1 MPPPPS
7 ADASSLAPAATSHG
21 APKEERPPYPVD
33 SSNACIA
40 DQSGSASAA
49 RSEAGGSEAG
59 DEAQLDVV
67 VEGRLEPFLTKLFN
81 LVSAADTDDSVRWSS
96 NGRSIV
102 IVDPPRLSREVLPR
116 FFKHNK
122 LGTFTQQLYTYG
134 FARRSN
140 KAPFD
145 TQIVFSHEH
154 FRAGAPAELHKIK
167 RTIAIGGRPE
177 GAAETALMLL
187 PPPPQPPALPQMS
200 AAEAETEAAAAGDG
214 SGAAEERAMLTTQ
227 LAMLERALA
236 TVESTFAQYRE
247 QTRHAMI
254 AVGAQIAQRQPHL
267 TALVCAVIDQPPTG
281 PNATDASSA
290 EPPPKAAALA
300 EQPAPSASGQRATL
314 RDLTAAAQEARES
327 DDRSEDSCGGGSGSD
342 DRCASDERCGSEGDG
357 GDSEPRDG
365 GNESN
370 ERSGSED
377 RGSDSEKSNGHSD
390 GGRSGGSGSARG
402 SAHGSAGA
410 GSASSKATSSS
421 LEPRSDVS
429 ERSGSSGGPT
439 SASFAS
445 SGSA

>member
-7 ADASSLAPAATSHG
+7 ADASSLSPAATSHG

-67 VEGRLEPFLTKLFN
+67 VEGRLAPFLTKLFN

-154 FRAGAPAELHKIK
+154 FRAGVPAGLHKIR
-167 RTIAIGGRPE
+167 RTIALGGRPE
-177 GAAETALMLL
+177 GAAEPAA
-187 PPPPQPPALPQMS
+187 PPSLPQIS
-200 AAEAETEAAAAGDG
+200 AAEAEAEAETEAAAAGDG
-214 SGAAEERAMLTTQ
+214 SGAAEERAILTTQ
-227 LAMLERALA
+227 FAMLERTLA
-236 TVESTFAQYRE
+236 SVESTFTQYRE

-254 AVGAQIAQRQPHL
+254 AIGAQIAQRQPHL

>member
-1 MPPPPS
+1 MHGDNTVLPLLS
-7 ADASSLAPAATSHG
+7 AVAAARADASASECGNCSSDAAT
-21 APKEERPPYPVD
+21 EETSFRP
-33 SSNACIA
+33 
-40 DQSGSASAA
+40 
-49 RSEAGGSEAG
+49 
-59 DEAQLDVV
+59 DVM
-67 VEGRLEPFLTKLFN
+67 VEGRLAPFLTKLFN
-81 LVSAADTDDSVRWSS
+81 LVSAADTDETIRWTSD
-96 NGRSIV
+96 GRSIV
-102 IVDPPRLSREVLPR
+102 IVDSSRLSREVLPR

-134 FARRSN
+134 FARRGN